1 MYSILAYLLSAW
13 CYTTSTIMLLW
24 LVPHLVRRNGMTV
37 RIGFYL
43 WALCLVF
50 RGNEAWGVGNDTIV
64 AYDWFFI
71 NLLSPAAATLVIIG
85 ELIRHGKRIRS
96 IRRYSVRQIDGRS
109 SVNTV
114 QFVAPSEGGSRQR
127 NSDEML
133 LLRAEFVEISGRNA
147 ATERKG

>member
-85 ELIRHGKRIRS
+85 ELIRHGKK
-96 IRRYSVRQIDGRS
+96 
-109 SVNTV
+109 NP
-114 QFVAPSEGGSRQR
+114 FNPSLFGTS
-127 NSDEML
+127 N
-133 LLRAEFVEISGRNA
+133 
-147 ATERKG
+147 

>member
-1 MYSILAYLLSAW
+1 M
-13 CYTTSTIMLLW
+13 
-24 LVPHLVRRNGMTV
+24 
-37 RIGFYL
+37 
-43 WALCLVF
+43 
-50 RGNEAWGVGNDTIV
+50 E
-64 AYDWFFI
+64 
-71 NLLSPAAATLVIIG
+71 
-85 ELIRHGKRIRS
+85 KRIRS

-147 ATERKG
+147 ATEKRLNLTSTYF